1 MDAKLAALRAGAD
14 FTRTWLVVDMD
25 AFYASVEERDNPS
38 LVKPV
43 GRMHHFQSLSRSPD
57 CDMHNHACKSDYA
70 GHFALGWQGLSV
82 RAWAPS
88 RSCASCTVER
98 CGHLHGRHGSASP
111 RASESSIMLFCR
123 VADPP

>member
-57 CDMHNHACKSDYA
+57 CDMHNHACNQTTRDTLLW
-70 GHFALGWQGLSV
+70 G
-82 RAWAPS
+82 
-88 RSCASCTVER
+88 
-98 CGHLHGRHGSASP
+98 GRG
-111 RASESSIMLFCR
+111 
-123 VADPP
+123 